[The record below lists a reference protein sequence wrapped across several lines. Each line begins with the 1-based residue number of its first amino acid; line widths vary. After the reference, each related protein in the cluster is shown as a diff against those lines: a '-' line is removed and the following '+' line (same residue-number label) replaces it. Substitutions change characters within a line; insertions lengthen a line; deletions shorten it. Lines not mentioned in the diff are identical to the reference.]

1 MKGNPIHPITLRVA
15 TDLAW
20 IPADAAFTDPLV
32 RQENTYLRQAVQQR
46 DSNIPRFIHPAGA
59 TEAVDKLKTM
69 QTGQGA
75 AVSDEIYQQFGK
87 EIIAPIPHLESAQ
100 SDTQGHTIIRRAM
113 DETLGTG
120 ANQAGAINQGRRS
133 ATETAIV
140 QQNVSVRLKSERT
153 IFLSRLI
160 AGVRK
165 MDSLLMRYG
174 SQSYVTIEGQA
185 SASLLVMFDRQMI
198 SGRYAYTASADSMVA
213 VDADAQR
220 DNLLKFTNFFAKSP
234 FLNQEEDLREGCLAF
249 GYDPAQMI
257 KQPPPPQPPPEEKP
271 RISFSFSGADLA
283 IPEVRAILNQNGVPI
298 QPVVSPEAL
307 MAHQKELMKQL
318 PHGGLADKADT
329 LSEHHQALTGK
340 QDGRPP
346 LAPATQVPA
355 LPGSGLH

>member
-1 MKGNPIHPITLRVA
+1 
-15 TDLAW
+15 
-20 IPADAAFTDPLV
+20 
-32 RQENTYLRQAVQQR
+32 
-46 DSNIPRFIHPAGA
+46 
-59 TEAVDKLKTM
+59 
-69 QTGQGA
+69 
-75 AVSDEIYQQFGK
+75 
-87 EIIAPIPHLESAQ
+87 
-100 SDTQGHTIIRRAM
+100 M

-220 DNLLKFTNFFAKSP
+220 DNLLKFTNFFANRRFSIRKKICAKGVSR
-234 FLNQEEDLREGCLAF
+234 LATILR
-249 GYDPAQMI
+249 
-257 KQPPPPQPPPEEKP
+257 K
-271 RISFSFSGADLA
+271 
-283 IPEVRAILNQNGVPI
+283 
-298 QPVVSPEAL
+298 
-307 MAHQKELMKQL
+307 
-318 PHGGLADKADT
+318 
-329 LSEHHQALTGK
+329 
-340 QDGRPP
+340 
-346 LAPATQVPA
+346 
-355 LPGSGLH
+355 